1 MLPISTKDFITAGII
16 LLLALPA
23 FWFGLHEPVV
33 GLWIGA
39 GGLVGLA
46 GFIAVMALARS
57 GHKNN

>member
-1 MLPISTKDFITAGII
+1 MLPISTKNLITAGII

-23 FWFGLHEPVV
+23 LLFGLHEPII

-46 GFIAVMALARS
+46 GFVGVAGLRRRRS
-57 GHKNN
+57 